1 MTLKL
6 ALTYDF
12 PPLAFSAVLV
22 NYKSEQSHP
31 PLQVNG
37 HHCLAIVKIKIAEI
51 HDVLNVSSMEYEF
64 CLAITKSV
72 ALHLCCA
79 KDYINPHISTT

>member
-1 MTLKL
+1 MTLNS

-12 PPLAFSAVLV
+12 YPLAISAVLV

-37 HHCLAIVKIKIAEI
+37 HHCLAIVKIKVAEI
-51 HDVLNVSSMEYEF
+51 HGVSDVSNMENGF
-64 CLAITKSV
+64 V
-72 ALHLCCA
+72 
-79 KDYINPHISTT
+79 